1 MASVF
6 IEILILVLLAVG
18 NGIFAMSEIA
28 VVSARHARLQER
40 VNDGDR
46 RAATALDLARE
57 PNRFLSTIQVG
68 ITLIGIFTGAFGGVT
83 LARKLGDVMEVVPA
97 LAPYSEAIGVGVVVL
112 ATTYLT
118 LVVGELVP
126 KRIALND
133 PDAIAVRVAGPMQL
147 LARLTRPVVS
157 FLSASTEVVFR
168 ILPIEPS
175 DEPPVTEEEIKLLL
189 ERGTKAGI
197 FEQGEQAIV
206 ERALRL
212 DERRIDAIMT
222 PRTQIIWL
230 DLNDDTETNVRK
242 IIEGRRSRYP
252 VCRDD
257 LDDVMGV
264 VRVRDLFSQRLNG
277 AAAEDVDIEEA
288 VRQPLFVVESMR
300 ALRVLELFRE
310 HRTHIALVLDEFGA
324 IEGLVTMHD
333 ILEAIVGD
341 VPAHDEAQEPY
352 VVQREDG
359 SWLLDGMLPI
369 SEFFDMY
376 DVPQPPAEER
386 SDYHT
391 LAGFVVTRIGR
402 IPSSTETFDWG
413 NLRFE
418 VVDMDGN
425 RVDKVLV
432 MPRQGG
438 ESTRKSKN
446 KGDSQ

>member
-1 MASVF
+1 MSSVL
-6 IEILILVLLAVG
+6 IEILVLVLLAVG

-40 VNDGDR
+40 VNEGDR
-46 RAATALDLARE
+46 RAAAALDLAQE

-83 LARKLGDVMEVVPA
+83 LARKLEGVIAVVPA
-97 LAPYSEAIGVGVVVL
+97 LAPYGNAIGVGIVVL

-133 PDAIAVRVAGPMQL
+133 PDVIAMRVAGPMQL
-147 LARLTRPVVS
+147 LSQLTRPVVS
-157 FLSASTEVVFR
+157 FLSASTEAVFR

-197 FEQGEQAIV
+197 FEQVEQDIV

-212 DERRIDAIMT
+212 DERRIDGIMT

-230 DLNDDTETNVRK
+230 DLNDNAETNVRK
-242 IIEGRRSRYP
+242 IIEGGRSRYP

-257 LDDVMGV
+257 LDNVIGV
-264 VRVRDLFSQRLNG
+264 VRVRDLMSQRLDG
-277 AAAEDVDIEEA
+277 ATAEDIDVEQAMD
-288 VRQPLFVVESMR
+288 QPLFVVESMR

-341 VPAHDEAQEPY
+341 APAYDETEEPY
-352 VVQREDG
+352 AVQREDG
-359 SWLLDGMLPI
+359 TWLLDGLLPI
-369 SEFFDMY
+369 TEFFDMF
-376 DVPQPPAEER
+376 DVPQPPPEER
-386 SDYHT
+386 GDYHT

-402 IPSSTETFDWG
+402 IPSSAERFEWG
-413 NLRFE
+413 DLRFE

-432 MPRQGG
+432 TPSEGN
-438 ESTRKSKN
+438 EK
-446 KGDSQ
+446 